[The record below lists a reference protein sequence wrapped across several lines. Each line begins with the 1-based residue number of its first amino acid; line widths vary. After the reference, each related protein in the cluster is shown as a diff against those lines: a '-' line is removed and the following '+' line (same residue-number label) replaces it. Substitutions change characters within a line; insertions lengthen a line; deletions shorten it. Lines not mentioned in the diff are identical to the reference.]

1 MGDNFSGTLSESI
14 GSTSSGLLARV
25 KGRDPD
31 AWRRLVRV
39 YGPLV
44 GFWLHRAH
52 LQRDDADDVFQEV
65 FKAVA
70 EGIGHFE
77 KTEPGGTFRGW
88 LRTITRNKLA
98 NHFRCREIEPRAA
111 GGSEAA
117 RRIEQAEEPARDF
130 DAAEEEALKELRQ
143 RVMKLIEGE
152 FEPRTWEMF
161 WRVTARE
168 EAVKDVATEMGVTPG
183 AVRVAKSR
191 VLQRL
196 REELEGLEE
205 I

>member
-1 MGDNFSGTLSESI
+1 MARWSVSGSTEPIFSAMTPTTFSRRSSRPSPKASGTSRRPSRA
-14 GSTSSGLLARV
+14 ARS
-25 KGRDPD
+25 
-31 AWRRLVRV
+31 
-39 YGPLV
+39 
-44 GFWLHRAH
+44 
-52 LQRDDADDVFQEV
+52 AD
-65 FKAVA
+65 
-70 EGIGHFE
+70 
-77 KTEPGGTFRGW
+77 GG
-88 LRTITRNKLA
+88 RTITRNKLA

-161 WRVTARE
+161 WRVTVRE